1 VSTACQ
7 KLGIAEP
14 AGDFLRGF
22 GGSGGEDLSVGG
34 SVYSAVFRSAIPRI
48 VMDLIGS
55 FSISGHAGNQIVLE
69 LLRLFVFS
77 RCLALEATGE
87 PR

>member
-1 VSTACQ
+1 M
-7 KLGIAEP
+7 
-14 AGDFLRGF
+14 DF
-22 GGSGGEDLSVGG
+22 
-34 SVYSAVFRSAIPRI
+34 
-48 VMDLIGS
+48 IGS
-55 FSISGHAGNQIVLE
+55 FSISGHAGNQIVRG